1 MGILAGWLRCR
12 FYTER
17 NTNIVQNKSF
27 PDFGHLE
34 KLSSNFVGV
43 FEDVV
48 IELSEK
54 MLHTSNL
61 DIHRRANLVLHRDL
75 GSSKSV

>member
-1 MGILAGWLRCR
+1 M
-12 FYTER
+12 T
-17 NTNIVQNKSF
+17 
-27 PDFGHLE
+27 E

-43 FEDVV
+43 FEGVV
-48 IELSEK
+48 IEKSEK

>member
-1 MGILAGWLRCR
+1 MGILAGWIRCR
-12 FYTER
+12 FYIER
-17 NTNIVQNKSF
+17 NTNTVQNKSF

-48 IELSEK
+48 IEKSEK

-61 DIHRRANLVLHRDL
+61 DIHRRANLVLHL
-75 GSSKSV
+75 GLATSKSV

>member
-1 MGILAGWLRCR
+1 M
-12 FYTER
+12 
-17 NTNIVQNKSF
+17 QNKSF

-48 IELSEK
+48 IEKSEK

-61 DIHRRANLVLHRDL
+61 DIHRRANQVLHRDL
-75 GSSKSV
+75 ISVLSQFKWSLLFLHHA

>member
-1 MGILAGWLRCR
+1 M
-12 FYTER
+12 
-17 NTNIVQNKSF
+17 QNKSF

-43 FEDVV
+43 FEGVV
-48 IELSEK
+48 IEKSEK

>member
-1 MGILAGWLRCR
+1 M
-12 FYTER
+12 
-17 NTNIVQNKSF
+17 QNKSF

-61 DIHRRANLVLHRDL
+61 DIRVFH
-75 GSSKSV
+75 K

>member
-1 MGILAGWLRCR
+1 M
-12 FYTER
+12 
-17 NTNIVQNKSF
+17 QNKSF

-54 MLHTSNL
+54 MLLTSIL
-61 DIHRRANLVLHRDL
+61 DIHRRANLVLYCDL
-75 GSSKSV
+75 GRSKSV